1 MKNRNEEIRREL
13 LTPCAGLHIREA
25 AEGEASS
32 RTIVGRAILF
42 NTPSRPLWSD
52 DDEEAVEVIAPEAI
66 TREILDQCDIKMTM
80 FHDRQLI
87 LARSNKG
94 EGTLSYE
101 VDEKGVTFSFEA
113 PNTVDGDKA
122 LELVRR
128 GDLAGCSFMFSTH
141 YWDDGFVSRTVEIRD
156 GKAYVTYTVRA
167 VTGIYDFTLAA
178 DPFYEETSVEAR
190 EFARDL
196 KAAAVPEPTKPEP
209 KDTTKIKEQLREMRR
224 AANDKIFV

>member
-1 MKNRNEEIRREL
+1 MKNKTQEIRREL
-13 LTPCAGLHIREA
+13 LTLCPDLHVREA
-25 AEGEASS
+25 GEGEAPR

-42 NTPSRPLWSD
+42 NTPSHPLWA
-52 DDEEAVEVIAPEAI
+52 DEEEEACEVIAPEAI
-66 TREILDQCDIKMTM
+66 TREVLDACDIKMTM

-87 LARSNKG
+87 LARSKQG
-94 EGTLSYE
+94 QGTLTYD

-141 YWDDGFVSRTVEIRD
+141 YWDEGFVSRSVEIRD
-156 GKAYVTYTVRA
+156 GKSYITYTVRQ

-178 DPFYEETSVEAR
+178 DPFYEGTEVDTREIREASKP
-190 EFARDL
+190 D
-196 KAAAVPEPTKPEP
+196 PTKVEEP
-209 KDTTKIKEQLREMRR
+209 KPDTEKIKKQLREMRR
-224 AANDKIFV
+224 AANDKVFV